1 MKNHRKEE
9 PSTVVQLASALA
21 ALGLYGGENT
31 EAEHAAEA
39 KRVGSAQQYRLL
51 LVNAL
56 LGAAETEALLIAK
69 GHPMNTCDPLTARRE
84 FRQVSRMI
92 PENCWNFCVG
102 RRSGLEGHYGKSSR
116 MRA

>member
-1 MKNHRKEE
+1 MRLKNHRKEE
-9 PSTVVQLASALA
+9 PSTVGQLASALA

-56 LGAAETEALLIAK
+56 LGAAETEALLADSEGTSDEHMRSAHRQERISA
-69 GHPMNTCDPLTARRE
+69 GVEDDPRKLLE
-84 FRQVSRMI
+84 FLRWQTLRI
-92 PENCWNFCVG
+92 G
-102 RRSGLEGHYGKSSR
+102 
-116 MRA
+116 